1 MKLNLKQIIDGTRIL
16 NIDAIGVIT
25 NIDDKK
31 ELDNLNEL
39 TIIDEFNQ
47 NLIKILLSKSIDVK
61 IG

>member
-1 MKLNLKQIIDGTRIL
+1 MNLKQIIDGTRIL

-39 TIIDEFNQ
+39 TIIDEFKQ
-47 NLIKILLSKSIDVK
+47 DGIKILLSKSIDVK